1 MATPLKCNRCKR
13 TAKEHQAIIL
23 LWIAMAIQMMTT
35 ENKNLQDLLGQL
47 ATHTLDFPEGGDPN
61 IICEKTIQLCG
72 DVSPQTP

>member
-1 MATPLKCNRCKR
+1 MAMK
-13 TAKEHQAIIL
+13 
-23 LWIAMAIQMMTT
+23 MTT